1 MSKVGIVGT
10 GNVGWHLA
18 KKFQDLGMLDFIAGR
33 NASDLEFIKEK
44 WNVDTYL
51 MNEIPSNSL
60 IIVAVSDDVTS
71 KVCEQLLN
79 DGHKVA
85 HSAGSQ
91 GISFSN
97 DPNLGVFYPL
107 QTMTKGVSID
117 FKEVPLLIEA
127 NSDSFEDELFTLG
140 TKVSLK
146 VARANS
152 ETRKKLHLAAVFANN
167 FTNQMWH
174 ISEKLLVENNF
185 DRSFLHGLIKETVR
199 KIGIDNPV
207 NVQTGPAVRNDTGII
222 QEQMNALS
230 GLDKEVYEI
239 ITKSIQSNDEL

>member
-18 KKFQDLGMLDFIAGR
+18 KKFQNLGMLDFVAGR
-33 NASDLEFIKEK
+33 NQSDLDFISENWK
-44 WNVDTYL
+44 VDTCL
-51 MNEIPSNSL
+51 MDQIPSNSL

-71 KVCEQLLN
+71 QVCESLLK
-79 DGHKVA
+79 DGHRVA

-97 DPNLGVFYPL
+97 DPKLGVFSPL
-107 QTMTKGVSID
+107 QTMNKGVSID
-117 FKEVPLLIEA
+117 FKEVPILIEA
-127 NSDSFEDELFTLG
+127 NSDAFEDELFTLG

-167 FTNQMWH
+167 FANQMWH
-174 ISEKLLVENNF
+174 ISEKLLIENNF
-185 DRSFLHGLIKETVR
+185 DRTFLHGLIKETVR
-199 KIGIDNPV
+199 KIGIDNPS
-207 NVQTGPAVRNDTGII
+207 NVQTGPAVRNDVGII
-222 QEQMNALS
+222 QEQLNALS
-230 GLDKEVYEI
+230 GIDREIYEV
-239 ITKSIQSNDEL
+239 ITKSIQEK